1 MKTLIKN
8 SFSVLAV
15 AAVTFV
21 TMSMSLVD
29 GETGGR
35 IKVYL
40 QNKCSSDVKVKV
52 ASPGSSTHYTVE
64 DGYKKPFSFMEG
76 TKIYDSSGNIVH
88 TVSSSSEGKV
98 IVVCD

>member
-1 MKTLIKN
+1 MNKLIKM
-8 SFSVLAV
+8 SLGVAGAAALA
-15 AAVTFV
+15 FG
-21 TMSMSLVD
+21 TMSLTSTD

-64 DGYKKPFSFMEG
+64 DGYKKPFTFMEG
-76 TKIYDSSGNIVH
+76 TKIYDHNGKVVH
-88 TVSSSSEGKV
+88 EVSSSSEGKV

>member
-1 MKTLIKN
+1 MKNILKMTL
-8 SFSVLAV
+8 SVAG
-15 AAVTFV
+15 AAALVFG
-21 TMSMSLVD
+21 TMSLTSVD
-29 GETGGR
+29 GESGGR

-64 DGYKKPFSFMEG
+64 DGYKKPFTFMEG
-76 TKIYDSSGNIVH
+76 TKIYDHNGKVVH
-88 TVSSSSEGKV
+88 EVSSSSEGKV

>member
-1 MKTLIKN
+1 MKTLIKK
-8 SFSVLAV
+8 SFGALAV
-15 AAVTFV
+15 AAVAMG

-29 GETGGR
+29 GEAGGR

-76 TKIYDSSGNIVH
+76 TKIYDHKGNVVH
-88 TVSSSSEGKV
+88 TISSSSEGKV